1 MSSPTYT
8 IQDFGPADLLTSQ
21 REGFRRVRVD
31 VAQTGFFEG
40 REFRSFVEFSIPS
53 GQSVVYKFSIPV
65 NFILFEQN
73 MTVHAGGVKY
83 TAEVGGTFSGSFT
96 TDLPIVGKNR
106 MSTRPQPYCV
116 SQASITTGGTY
127 AGGQIIDVARLVTS
141 GSTAQQATVGLSSTE
156 RGLPAGDYCV
166 RLTNLSNGTSTGVYN
181 IFWEER
187 P

>member
-8 IQDFGPADLLTSQ
+8 IPDFGPADLLTSK

-40 REFRSFVEFSIPS
+40 REFRSFVEFNIPS

-73 MTVHAGGVKY
+73 MTVDAGGVKY
-83 TAEVGGTFSGSFT
+83 TAEIGGAFGGTFST
-96 TDLPIVGKNR
+96 ALPIVGKNR
-106 MSTRPQPYCV
+106 MTTRPQPFYEA
-116 SQASITTGGTY
+116 QATITTGGTY
-127 AGGQIIDVARLVTS
+127 TGGTVIDVARLVTS

-156 RGLPAGDYCV
+156 RGLPPGDYCV
-166 RLTNLSNGTSTGVYN
+166 RLTNLSNSSSTGVYN